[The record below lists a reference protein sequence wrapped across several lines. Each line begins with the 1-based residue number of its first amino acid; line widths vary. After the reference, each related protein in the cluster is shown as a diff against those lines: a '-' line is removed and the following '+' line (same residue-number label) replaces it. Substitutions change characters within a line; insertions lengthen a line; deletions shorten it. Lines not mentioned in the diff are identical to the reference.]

1 MKLKFIDMENKN
13 LWIMWIKPLITVKKV
28 FFIGD
33 SLWKS
38 RYFIHKMWKSTFNA
52 YFFNKVLR

>member
-1 MKLKFIDMENKN
+1 
-13 LWIMWIKPLITVKKV
+13 MWIKPLITVKKV